1 MIAGFL
7 QRLACG
13 NIELV
18 VFWLHF
24 LQLQKSIVRLR
35 VTPWVRVHTIDK
47 QTPKH
52 RHTDTATQ
60 KHRLPGISPHAS
72 VDEHIART
80 VKDRSRT
87 HTHTCARVLVRAGV
101 RVHVQMDMCVGVRKH
116 GFFFVRYPDVFAHSG
131 IPRSAAISGT
141 SLEILQSLVADLF
154 EVGRHSA
161 FLLGASCP
169 R

>member
-1 MIAGFL
+1 MQIGTCWRRGNARCWQGHGHHTCICICISKQFVSHDLWLDNTDGLLKLGKGALRIAGFL

-35 VTPWVRVHTIDK
+35 VTPWIRAHTIDK
-47 QTPKH
+47 QTQKH
-52 RHTDTATQ
+52 WHTDTATQ
-60 KHRLPGISPHAS
+60 KYRLPGISPHAS

-87 HTHTCARVLVRAGV
+87 HTHTCARALVREEGQE
-101 RVHVQMDMCVGVRKH
+101 RVCMCMW
-116 GFFFVRYPDVFAHSG
+116 
-131 IPRSAAISGT
+131 IC
-141 SLEILQSLVADLF
+141 L
-154 EVGRHSA
+154 
-161 FLLGASCP
+161 
-169 R
+169 